1 MIGEGKSV
9 NNNSFNQIFISS
21 VANPSFWYNHW
32 TLWKKVK
39 KMIRKITS
47 LFLLAATFVA
57 CSTNPITNR
66 KQLKLVS
73 EQELQAM
80 ATQQYQ
86 QFLSENRVVSPS
98 ADRDAEMVRRVGSRV
113 AAAITKFYRDNNLSD
128 ALEGYQWQ
136 FTLVNNND
144 ANAWCMPGGKVV
156 VYTGLLPITQ
166 NEAALAMVMGHEI
179 AHAVLQHGN
188 ERMSQGLVQQLGG
201 VALSVAVAN
210 QPAETQNLFL
220 SAYGVGSQV
229 GVLLPFSRK
238 QELESDRYG
247 MIWGAMAGYNPREA
261 IALWQRMEAASNGQ
275 APPEF
280 MSTHP
285 SAGNR
290 ISQLE
295 KHLPEALKYYQPMGK

>member
-1 MIGEGKSV
+1 
-9 NNNSFNQIFISS
+9 
-21 VANPSFWYNHW
+21 
-32 TLWKKVK
+32 
-39 KMIRKITS
+39 MIRKITS
-47 LFLLAATFVA
+47 LFLLAATFIA

-86 QFLSENRVVSPS
+86 QFLSQNRVVSPS
-98 ADRDAEMVRRVGSRV
+98 ADRDAEMVRRVGQRV
-113 AAAITKFYRDNNLSD
+113 ASAITKFYQEKGLANY
-128 ALEGYQWQ
+128 LEGYQWQ
-136 FTLVNNND
+136 FNLVNNND

-179 AHAVLQHGN
+179 AHATLQHGN

-201 VALSVAVAN
+201 VALAVAVSN
-210 QPAETQNLFL
+210 KPAETQNLFMN
-220 SAYGVGSQV
+220 AYGIGSQV

-261 IALWQRMEAASNGQ
+261 IALWQRMERAANGQ

-280 MSTHP
+280 LSTHP

-290 ISQLE
+290 IAQLE
-295 KHLPEALKYYQPMGK
+295 KYLPEALKYYQPMGK